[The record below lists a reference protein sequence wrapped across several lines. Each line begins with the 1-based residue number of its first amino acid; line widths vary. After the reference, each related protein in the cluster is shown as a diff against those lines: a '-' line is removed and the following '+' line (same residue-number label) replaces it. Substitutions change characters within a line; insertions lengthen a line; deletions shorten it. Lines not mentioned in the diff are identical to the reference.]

1 MEKKGKSG
9 DYLVS
14 YCETE
19 AAEIQERMRGGVKG
33 GMERDRE
40 KDREREA
47 GFHVSPSVFNLHEPN

>member
-33 GMERDRE
+33 GVER
-40 KDREREA
+40 DREREA